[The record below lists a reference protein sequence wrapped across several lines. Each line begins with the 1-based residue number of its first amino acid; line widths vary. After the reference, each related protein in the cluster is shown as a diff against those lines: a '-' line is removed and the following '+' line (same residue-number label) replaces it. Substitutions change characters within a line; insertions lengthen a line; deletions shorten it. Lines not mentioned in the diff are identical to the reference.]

1 MISLLPAIF
10 AGTLYLN
17 SLENQ
22 FTNWDDGMIYQNPT
36 IRSLNW
42 TGIKKIFTP
51 ERANNYQPIRI
62 LSYAIDYQVWRFAP
76 WGYRITN
83 ILWYMLTCVT
93 LFLTLH
99 SLSRHLRSGA
109 SEGSHVQ
116 VAAFGSLLF
125 AAHPVHV
132 EAVTWLAA
140 RKEVLQGFF
149 FFSAFYIYLKGREA
163 TRKRIIYFTLSLFLM
178 LLAVLSKPTAVVFPI
193 VILLYEFVQGREK
206 WVKFVTRYWPYFAFS
221 LFISVVFAFLLVRGM
236 VDAGGVKPYRGG
248 NLLNNVLISFYAF
261 IYSIKLLILTV
272 NYSAAYTLP
281 VSDPVLSLRTLGFVI
296 ASLVLLGLSAWS
308 LKKSKVLFF
317 CFFFFLITVMPYL
330 NIVPI
335 STLLADRYVF
345 IASLSYCFIMGMACD
360 KLYRARHKR
369 FSAGFF
375 KLLSVSILL
384 LLLAG
389 YSYMTIRQNTVWEN
403 SYTLWADAVEKYPDS
418 NTANALLG
426 VVYMDIGMDQDAVKY
441 LEKAVEVLPYDY
453 QSRNNL
459 GIVYGR
465 LGEPE
470 KALRELAM
478 AISLR
483 PDDDKIKINL
493 AVLYQ
498 KEKAYQ
504 KAEEVLRYLLAK
516 NDHNANL
523 HFRLGTIYKEMGQ
536 YDKAI
541 AELRTSSEMAPH
553 IVNPYEELGNLYLNR
568 LGDPEKAK
576 YYYAKGIESVAKT
589 TPKVEEMRRQVQ
601 DLER

>member
-1 MISLLPAIF
+1 
-10 AGTLYLN
+10 
-17 SLENQ
+17 
-22 FTNWDDGMIYQNPT
+22 
-36 IRSLNW
+36 
-42 TGIKKIFTP
+42 
-51 ERANNYQPIRI
+51 
-62 LSYAIDYQVWRFAP
+62 
-76 WGYRITN
+76 
-83 ILWYMLTCVT
+83 
-93 LFLTLH
+93 
-99 SLSRHLRSGA
+99 
-109 SEGSHVQ
+109 
-116 VAAFGSLLF
+116 
-125 AAHPVHV
+125 
-132 EAVTWLAA
+132 
-140 RKEVLQGFF
+140 
-149 FFSAFYIYLKGREA
+149 
-163 TRKRIIYFTLSLFLM
+163 
-178 LLAVLSKPTAVVFPI
+178 
-193 VILLYEFVQGREK
+193 
-206 WVKFVTRYWPYFAFS
+206 
-221 LFISVVFAFLLVRGM
+221 
-236 VDAGGVKPYRGG
+236 
-248 NLLNNVLISFYAF
+248 
-261 IYSIKLLILTV
+261 
-272 NYSAAYTLP
+272 
-281 VSDPVLSLRTLGFVI
+281 
-296 ASLVLLGLSAWS
+296 
-308 LKKSKVLFF
+308 
-317 CFFFFLITVMPYL
+317 
-330 NIVPI
+330 
-335 STLLADRYVF
+335 
-345 IASLSYCFIMGMACD
+345 MACD